1 METRRL
7 EYFTALA
14 EGGNFSRAAE
24 RLGISQPALSQQIQR
39 LEEEVGAYLFDRT
52 ARPVVLT
59 EVGERLLARS
69 ADVLEHIRAIE
80 RLSTAAS
87 QGETGRLRIGVI
99 PLVLY
104 GRIPQQIRAFR
115 RRHPDVQV
123 FIERYD
129 TSPLIDLLEAGR
141 LDVAFLNA
149 TVPGSALR
157 SSDLDTGPLVAVLP
171 VDHPLARA
179 SSVRLRDLRAEP
191 LVMFPR
197 DVAAE
202 NFDLVITACRAAG
215 FSPKIITATGGYA
228 DQVGYVAAGVGY
240 ALLPR
245 EIECVRNEG
254 VTRVSISDAGL
265 TLTTR
270 VAWRPTKRGG
280 LLRTFLAD
288 LGVADTA

>member
-1 METRRL
+1 VETRRL

-39 LEEEVGAYLFDRT
+39 LEEEVGANLFDRT

-59 EVGERLLARS
+59 EVGERLLARC

-80 RLSTAAS
+80 RLSAAAS

-99 PLVLY
+99 PLALY

-123 FIERYD
+123 SLERYD

-157 SSDLDTGPLVAVLP
+157 SADLDAGPLVAVLP

-179 SSVRLRDLRAEP
+179 SSVRLLDLRAEP

-202 NFDLVITACRAAG
+202 NFDLVITAFRAAG

-245 EIECVRNEG
+245 EIECVRNDG
-254 VTRVSISDAGL
+254 VARVPVSDPGL
-265 TLTTR
+265 TLTMR
-270 VAWRPTKRGG
+270 VSWRPTKRGG

-288 LGVADTA
+288 LGVAGTA

>member
-1 METRRL
+1 VETRRL

-39 LEEEVGAYLFDRT
+39 LEEEIGAYLIDRT

-59 EVGERLLARS
+59 EVGRRLLAHS
-69 ADVLEHIRAIE
+69 ADVLEHVRAIE

-87 QGETGRLRIGVI
+87 RGETGRLRIGVI
-99 PLVLY
+99 PLALY
-104 GRIPQQIRAFR
+104 GRIPEQIRRFR
-115 RRHPDVQV
+115 RLHPDVRV
-123 FIERYD
+123 TLERYD

-141 LDVAFLNA
+141 IDVAFLNA
-149 TVPGSALR
+149 TVPGATLR
-157 SSDLDTGPLVAVLP
+157 SADLDAGPLVAVLP
-171 VDHPLARA
+171 VDHPLAGA
-179 SSVRLRDLRAEP
+179 SSVRLRDLRSDS

-202 NFDLVITACRAAG
+202 NFDLVITAFRAAG
-215 FSPKIITATGGYA
+215 FSPKIITAAGGYA

-245 EIECVRNEG
+245 EIDCVHNDG
-254 VTRVSISDAGL
+254 VVRVPVSDPGL

-280 LLRTFLAD
+280 LVRTFLSD
-288 LGVADTA
+288 IGVTAAA